1 MSELIDSIINNY
13 YIPPLLFAVRYIKGK
28 PVRIV
33 IDGKQR
39 LTSARRFI

>member
-13 YIPPLLFAVRYIKGK
+13 YIPPLLFVVREIRGES
-28 PVRIV
+28 VRIV

-39 LTSARRFI
+39 LTSARR